1 MKKRNKIKLKI
12 LSFLSLLSICLMTLF
27 SGKTYAYTYN
37 PDYINLHSQYGL
49 FYYVTE
55 IEFECKRNIN
65 NTIYRYSEN
74 LTLSELLTSG
84 VVDSTQTRISF
95 YQLAITGISKA
106 VGYNNAVMVTDIYQ
120 QCYDFD
126 IYIYFS
132 NTPNYFPLF
141 ALNML
146 TDSERLPLGQI
157 DSDLGTYYFTNYS
170 YNYFDFQYI
179 NTWISQNVSDSYLD
193 SNINYIEFELMD
205 LGTYESLNY
214 LWMFS
219 TYAQCMDYC
228 STMNDIA
235 LEQGF
240 NVTINQLK
248 NEITNLNVQIIQKDN
263 TINAQATQIRDL
275 QQYNAPQLIWTIAS
289 TPFES
294 FKQIWNVDL
303 LGLNIANF
311 AIGLLSALIF
321 IYILKKVL

>member
-1 MKKRNKIKLKI
+1 MKKRYKIKLKI

-55 IEFECKRNIN
+55 IEFSCKRLIN
-65 NTIYRYSEN
+65 NTNYTYNS
-74 LTLSELLTSG
+74 TLVNYELISNG
-84 VVDSTQTRISF
+84 VIDSTQTRMSF
-95 YQLAITGISKA
+95 YDLAITGISKSI
-106 VGYNNAVMVTDIYQ
+106 GYNNAIQVRDIYQ
-120 QCYDFD
+120 YCYDFTFW
-126 IYIYFS
+126 INFS
-132 NTPNYFPLF
+132 NSPNYFPIW

-146 TDSERLPLGQI
+146 TDSDTLPLGEI
-157 DSDLGTYYFTNYS
+157 DSDMGTYYFDNYS

-179 NTWISQNVSDSYLD
+179 NSWISNNLVDTYIDNNL
-193 SNINYIEFELMD
+193 NYVQFELMD
-205 LGTYESLNY
+205 LGTYESLHY
-214 LWMFS
+214 LYMFS

-228 STMNDIA
+228 STMNDTA

-248 NEITNLNVQIIQKDN
+248 NEITSLNVQITQKNN
-263 TINAQATQIRDL
+263 TIEAQARQIRDL
-275 QQYNAPQLIWTIAS
+275 QEYSAPQLIWTIAS
-289 TPFES
+289 TPFDS